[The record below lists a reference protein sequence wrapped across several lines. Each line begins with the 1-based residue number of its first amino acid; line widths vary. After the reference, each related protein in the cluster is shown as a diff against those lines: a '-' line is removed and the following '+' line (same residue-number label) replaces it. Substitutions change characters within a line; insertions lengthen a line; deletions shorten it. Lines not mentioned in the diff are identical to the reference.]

1 MDSDPERCTFEVET
15 RNVFRDM
22 IHPNKPIL
30 LEYFNATYPIS
41 AHVFGKAIMS
51 QCYAYKHFC
60 CLYRNGFKIAAV
72 VIAMVATLLGFIYP
86 SANAVALMM
95 LGAPCV
101 SILWKEIQRYMTM
114 IELWCSC
121 GLKCQNKSTRG
132 SGGGVLPYPQ

>member
-1 MDSDPERCTFEVET
+1 MDSDPEWCAFEVET

-30 LEYFNATYPIS
+30 LEYFNATYPILS
-41 AHVFGKAIMS
+41 LPMYLAKPLCHNVVH
-51 QCYAYKHFC
+51 KHFC

-121 GLKCQNKSTRG
+121 GPK
-132 SGGGVLPYPQ
+132 